1 MSATIRLSTAAAS
14 VVVLAGCATLSIEDD
29 RAQLQAFSQDALGAK
44 VAPLA
49 TDDARRAAAA
59 EVERLLAAPLSAD
72 DAVRIALATSP
83 ALHAL
88 LAQAEA
94 ASAAAT
100 QSARL
105 PNPLF
110 AFERL
115 ARSEDGATD
124 KDIGRTLSFSL
135 LDLLALPARMQI
147 AEHRQQQLRLQSA
160 GSVLAAAA
168 EARAAWVRA
177 VAALQSAAYAE
188 QVMRAAEAAAELARR
203 MQSVGNYSRLQR
215 AREQVFYAE
224 AAAQYARAQAAAA
237 AAREALVRALGLDR
251 AQAARLKLPDRL
263 PDLPAAPR
271 DEAEVARRAFEQRLD
286 VRLARAE
293 LDFTARTLG
302 LTRATSVV
310 DALHLNVQRNSQTGK
325 ATQRG
330 FEIELPLP
338 LFDFGAARRAQAQ
351 STYLAALHRT
361 AQVAVDAQSGLRET
375 YGTYRTAYDLARHY
389 RDEIVPLR
397 KAIAEEMLLKYNG
410 MLIGVFD
417 LLADAREQIG
427 SVIRSIE
434 AQRDFWLADAALQ
447 AAVLGHPMAAPAIE
461 ARAASGGTPERPH

>member
-1 MSATIRLSTAAAS
+1 MNRAIQLSTAAAAA
-14 VVVLAGCATLSIEDD
+14 VLLAGCATLSIEDD
-29 RAQLQAFSQDALGAK
+29 RTQLRAFSQDALGAP
-44 VAPLA
+44 VAQL
-49 TDDARRAAAA
+49 TTEDARRHAAAA
-59 EVERLLAAPLSAD
+59 VDRLLAAPLSAD
-72 DAVRIALATSP
+72 DAVRIALAASP

-88 LAQAEA
+88 LAQADA

-105 PNPLF
+105 PNPVF

-115 ARSEDGATD
+115 VRSEDGATD
-124 KDIGRTLSFSL
+124 KDIGRTLSLSL
-135 LDLLALPARMQI
+135 LDLLTLPARTQI

-160 GSVLAAAA
+160 GGVLAAAA

-177 VAALQSAAYAE
+177 VAAQQSLAYFE
-188 QVMRAAEAAAELARR
+188 QVMRAAEASAELARR

-215 AREQVFYAE
+215 AREHAFYAD
-224 AAAQYARAQAAAA
+224 AAAQYARAQLAAAG
-237 AAREALVRALGLDR
+237 AREALVRALGLEG

-263 PDLPAAPR
+263 PALPQAPR
-271 DEAEVARRAFEQRLD
+271 DETEVARRSLDERLD

-293 LDFTARTLG
+293 LDFTARSLG

-310 DALHLNVQRNSQTGK
+310 DALHLNVQRNSETGK

-330 FEIELPLP
+330 YEIEFPLP
-338 LFDFGAARRAQAQ
+338 VFDFGDARRAEAQ
-351 STYLAALHRT
+351 SIYMAALHRT
-361 AQVAVDAQSGLRET
+361 AQVAIDAQSGLRET
-375 YGTYRTAYDLARHY
+375 YGGYRTAYDLARHY

-397 KAIAEEMLLKYNG
+397 KRIADEMLLRYNG
-410 MLIGVFD
+410 MLIGVFE

-427 SVIRSIE
+427 SVIQSIE

-447 AAVLGHPMAAPAIE
+447 AALLGHPLAAPAIE
-461 ARAASGGTPERPH
+461 ARGAAPGAAARPH